1 MLARMGDWA
10 IAVELD
16 DDDDPVNPA
25 SGVDWRGATTT
36 VSSLSRELV
45 ELTIKGGCP
54 YKLNYLRGICPLGDV
69 KESLLQSRYNCI
81 IVQDVVNLGPTDH
94 SHLGRVY

>member
-25 SGVDWRGATTT
+25 SGVDWRG
-36 VSSLSRELV
+36 SDND
-45 ELTIKGGCP
+45 CF
-54 YKLNYLRGICPLGDV
+54 
-69 KESLLQSRYNCI
+69 
-81 IVQDVVNLGPTDH
+81 IVIA
-94 SHLGRVY
+94 

>member
-10 IAVELD
+10 IAVEL

-45 ELTIKGGCP
+45 ELTIKGARSIQIELSEG
-54 YKLNYLRGICPLGDV
+54 YMPLGRC
-69 KESLLQSRYNCI
+69 EGGSL
-81 IVQDVVNLGPTDH
+81 TK
-94 SHLGRVY
+94 

>member
-45 ELTIKGGCP
+45 ELTIKGARSIQIELFEG
-54 YKLNYLRGICPLGDV
+54 YMPLGRFEG
-69 KESLLQSRYNCI
+69 ESL
-81 IVQDVVNLGPTDH
+81 TK
-94 SHLGRVY
+94 